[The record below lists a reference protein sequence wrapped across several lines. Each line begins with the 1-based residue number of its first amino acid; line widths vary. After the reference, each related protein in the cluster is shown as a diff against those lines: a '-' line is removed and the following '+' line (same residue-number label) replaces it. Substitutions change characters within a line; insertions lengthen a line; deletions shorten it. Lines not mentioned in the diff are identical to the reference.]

1 MKSTTITVV
10 FGLAGL
16 SLVGAYFALSRSEFS
31 STIERGAPFVSGL
44 SEQAASL
51 RRIEIDRG
59 GKHIELVKN
68 GESWTLASSDG
79 YPAQFESI
87 KSLVSGLENLKVDDR
102 MTALVDRHEKLA
114 LAWPDDS
121 GRGARVRLYGDALL
135 PMYDLM
141 LGEERSSPRAQF
153 LRRTNEDQCWRVL
166 GSVGADVEPQHWI
179 NAELLSIPDGE
190 VRGVLFNGLELRG
203 IEGAD
208 GKVTYT
214 SVDQAP
220 LAPAGSIEWTEPR
233 IVVALRTLPSWLS
246 RLEMMDV
253 RKSTNTAADPTISPT
268 FDMVRGTLTVHCVRE
283 SDAVWISF
291 SATPKPGAP
300 SAEAINAKKK
310 YSGDPCI
317 PDWTEFIAKHAGW
330 EFKLPEW
337 KRTALEEAAN
347 MPADGEVSE
356 DPNRPTRVPRP
367 SGG

>member
-1 MKSTTITVV
+1 MKSTTIIVV
-10 FGLAGL
+10 FALAGL
-16 SLVGAYFALSRSEFS
+16 SLVGAYFALSRTEFT
-31 STIERGAPFVSGL
+31 STIERGAPFVIGL
-44 SEQAASL
+44 SDKAASV
-51 RRIEIDRG
+51 RRIEIDRS
-59 GKHIELVKN
+59 GKQIELIKQ
-68 GESWTLASSDG
+68 GETWTLASSDG
-79 YPAQFESI
+79 YPAHFETI

-102 MTALVDRHEKLA
+102 MTALADRHEKLA

-121 GRGARVRLYGDALL
+121 GRGARVRLYGDAEQPL
-135 PMYDLM
+135 YDLV
-141 LGEERSSPRAQF
+141 LGEERGSPRAQF
-153 LRRTNEDQCWRVL
+153 VRRMGEDQCWRVL
-166 GSVGADVEPQHWI
+166 GSVSADVEAQRWLD
-179 NAELLSIPDGE
+179 AELLSIPDGE

-208 GKVTYT
+208 GKVTYAV
-214 SVDQAP
+214 VDQAP
-220 LAPAGSIEWTEPR
+220 LAPAGSVEWTEPR
-233 IVVALRTLPSWLS
+233 LAVAVRSLPSWLS

-268 FDMVRGTLTVHCVRE
+268 FDMVRGTLTVHAVRE

-291 SATPKPGAP
+291 SATPKAGAP

-317 PDWTEFIAKHAGW
+317 PDWTEFSAKHAGW

-337 KRTALEEAAN
+337 KLTALEEAAK
-347 MPADGEVSE
+347 MPDDGVVEE